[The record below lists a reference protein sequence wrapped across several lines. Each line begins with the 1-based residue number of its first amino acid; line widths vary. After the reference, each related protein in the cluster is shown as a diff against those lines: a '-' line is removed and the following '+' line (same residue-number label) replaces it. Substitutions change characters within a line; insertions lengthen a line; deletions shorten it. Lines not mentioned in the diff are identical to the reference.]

1 MMGIG
6 FPQFSSPLFFTLRT
20 FGLALVRLSSVGFCF
35 VIWGFE
41 GGVVTRPLGPRF
53 GCKARELYQWPSC
66 LER

>member
-41 GGVVTRPLGPRF
+41 GG
-53 GCKARELYQWPSC
+53 GCYTSFRSSIRLQG
-66 LER
+66 ERTLPMA